1 MSILDEVAQ
10 TGILA
15 SGGYKEDVSAND
27 TLWLQAEE
35 RGSHLQDPYSKYEQ
49 FVEHYYQCNRRNRT
63 AVAKQELVR
72 EAQVCLPYINMPTR
86 EATWFL
92 MAIIA
97 LFCVVLKEK
106 V

>member
-1 MSILDEVAQ
+1 MSVQ
-10 TGILA
+10 TTLF
-15 SGGYKEDVSAND
+15 GYKLKKED
-27 TLWLQAEE
+27 
-35 RGSHLQDPYSKYEQ
+35 HIYKDPYSKYEQ

>member
-1 MSILDEVAQ
+1 MSVQ
-10 TGILA
+10 TTLF
-15 SGGYKEDVSAND
+15 GYKLKKED
-27 TLWLQAEE
+27 
-35 RGSHLQDPYSKYEQ
+35 HIYKDPQSKYEQ
-49 FVEHYYQCNRRNRT
+49 FVEHYYQCNRCNRT
-63 AVAKQELVR
+63 AVDKQELVR
-72 EAQVCLPYINMPTR
+72 EAQVCLTPYINMPTR